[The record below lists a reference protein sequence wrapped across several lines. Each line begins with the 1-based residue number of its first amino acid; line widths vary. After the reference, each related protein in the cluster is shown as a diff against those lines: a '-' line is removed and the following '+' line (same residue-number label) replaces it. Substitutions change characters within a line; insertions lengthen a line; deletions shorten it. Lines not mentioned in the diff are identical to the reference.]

1 MRFKIAHILYILY
14 LLFMEF
20 SLMSIHI
27 GKIIKKL
34 VKKKAISVTDFADK
48 INYSRRNVYEIFDRE
63 TIDSGLLIKINKV
76 LEENLFL
83 NYLTDEDINK
93 FKNSKSTPE
102 ELKEIL
108 NNLKSEIK
116 KLVESNLT
124 GKKRLSKK
132 KAKSKTPA
140 SNI

>member
-27 GKIIKKL
+27 GKIIKKI

-83 NYLTDEDINK
+83 NYISDDDINK
-93 FKNSKSTPE
+93 FKNSKSNPE

-116 KLVESNLT
+116 KLKEINLSN
-124 GKKRLSKK
+124 KKQVSKK
-132 KAKSKTPA
+132 KTTSKKLP
-140 SNI
+140 S